1 MGSTGRVGRGGQAGA
16 GQGEGAS
23 RTPPPQPQLPLADA
37 TSSLQLP
44 AGLLPRPPLQ
54 VQVPVSGAS
63 IPIAP
68 LFLALPLS

>member
-23 RTPPPQPQLPLADA
+23 RTPPPQPQLPHGDA
-37 TSSLQLP
+37 TSS
-44 AGLLPRPPLQ
+44 LLPRPPLQ